1 MKKWTIVLTS
11 MLMTLMLGS
20 LVYAQDDVDIYDK
33 TNEGI
38 LVVTFSTMDI
48 NQKNSPVENVTIEL
62 LYDNGGEWI
71 NIYDLEDMKDS
82 YIDLS
87 SDYNG
92 TIVLNNL
99 PYGMYQYK
107 IISAPDGYEYDT
119 DSKIAI
125 VDILNNYLTLEE
137 ILTKKIDMAE
147 GTVDKEDK
155 KDDIVIE
162 EPVIET
168 PIETIPEPVEEVEY
182 IKSEIV
188 ADYTY
193 EENEKVEDKKEIKN
207 TNTITITKE
216 IFEEK
221 EKKNELDDVSDTMN
235 EALKNRKEKIK
246 RDMLKSFRAYKFVD
260 AIKDAIATIENPM
273 DTILKAISNIPKDDD
288 NTDEEKKRK
297 RLNMTIGEV
306 ISDNKEKR
314 YNNIEKR

>member
-1 MKKWTIVLTS
+1 MKRWTIVLTS
-11 MLMTLMLGS
+11 ILMTLMLGS
-20 LVYAQDDVDIYDK
+20 FVYAQDDVDIYDK

-62 LYDNGGEWI
+62 LYDNVGEWI

-168 PIETIPEPVEEVEY
+168 PIETIPEPVEEVED

-188 ADYTY
+188 PDYTY
-193 EENEKVEDKKEIKN
+193 EEIEKVEDKKEIKN

-221 EKKNELDDVSDTMN
+221 EKKNELDGVSDTMN
-235 EALKNRKEKIK
+235 ETLKNRKEKIK